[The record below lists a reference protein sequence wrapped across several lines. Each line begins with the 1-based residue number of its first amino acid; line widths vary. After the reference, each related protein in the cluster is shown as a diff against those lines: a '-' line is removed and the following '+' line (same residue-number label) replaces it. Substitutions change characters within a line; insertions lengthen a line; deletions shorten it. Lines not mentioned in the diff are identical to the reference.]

1 VVFAAFKATT
11 ARFEAS
17 LALLIFDWTM
27 QGTNPEGN
35 QVNLSGTTADVA
47 ARAPTAG
54 ATSSTTRSVRPDHP

>member
-1 VVFAAFKATT
+1 VFAAFIART

-17 LALLIFDWTM
+17 LALLIFDWTI

-35 QVNLSGTTADVA
+35 QVNLSGTTVDVA
-47 ARAPTAG
+47 ARAPMAG